1 MTFGEARHLIKM
13 DIDRNR
19 DLSKNRFFIRILRMG
34 QWGHWNY
41 RKNLAAYASYYL
53 CRGIMRLTLN
63 KYNHYSYGTAIGGGI
78 RIPHNMGIVISG
90 NASIGENCTIF
101 YQVTIGVDEITDPGA
116 APVIG
121 NNVIIGAGAK
131 IIGGITIGDHVKIGA
146 NAVVTKD
153 VPDGATVVN
162 DNKIIHSSNE

>member
-63 KYNHYSYGTAIGGGI
+63 KYNHYSYGTAIGGALGFL
-78 RIPHNMGIVISG
+78 
-90 NASIGENCTIF
+90 TIWESLF
-101 YQVTIGVDEITDPGA
+101 LAMRPS
-116 APVIG
+116 
-121 NNVIIGAGAK
+121 AK
-131 IIGGITIGDHVKIGA
+131 IVQSFIKLLLA
-146 NAVVTKD
+146 LMR
-153 VPDGATVVN
+153 
-162 DNKIIHSSNE
+162 